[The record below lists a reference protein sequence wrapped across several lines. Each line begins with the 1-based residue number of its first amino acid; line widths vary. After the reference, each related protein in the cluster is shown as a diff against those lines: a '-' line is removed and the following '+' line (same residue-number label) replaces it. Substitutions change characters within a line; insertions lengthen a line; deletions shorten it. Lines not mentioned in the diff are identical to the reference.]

1 MNDSTAPIV
10 PVQLPEPSGYGAYE
24 LKKIINKYT
33 LRSFYITIIIMAVLI
48 GAYLILVTESEEEVE
63 LIMPPPMSTTL
74 TDIPDEEVTKEDLIE
89 APPEQMINTGPAA
102 AAGKPVAV
110 PDAELP
116 DDTPE
121 YASFEEI
128 DRASAEGGT
137 GEDLGGFSSNID
149 FSEKPEDSKVE
160 VKVKEEYPEPDAF
173 IPVEKEPGLDLVSL
187 QKLIVYP
194 DLAKRSGVEGKV
206 FVRAL
211 INKRGKL
218 VKAFVEK
225 SDNQL
230 LNEAA
235 LDAVKKYKGYT
246 AAIQNKQPVD
256 CWVTIPISFV
266 LR

>member
-1 MNDSTAPIV
+1 MNDSTAPII
-10 PVQLPEPSGYGAYE
+10 PVQLPEPSGYGAFE
-24 LKKIINKYT
+24 LKKLINKFT
-33 LRSFYITIIIMAVLI
+33 LRSFYITVGIVAVLI
-48 GAYLILVTESEEEVE
+48 TLYLFLVTDSQEEVE
-63 LIMPPPMSTTL
+63 LIMAPPMSTTL
-74 TDIPDEEVTKEDLIE
+74 TDIPDEEVTKDDIIE
-89 APPEQMINTGPAA
+89 APPEQIINTGPAS

-137 GEDLGGFSSNID
+137 GDDLGGFSGNID
-149 FSEKPEDSKVE
+149 FTEKPEDTKVE
-160 VKVKEEYPEPDAF
+160 VKVKEEYPDAYDF
-173 IPVEKEPGLDLVSL
+173 IPVEKNPGMDLVAL
-187 QKLIVYP
+187 QKLINYP

-211 INKRGKL
+211 INKKGNL

-235 LDAVKKYKGYT
+235 LNAVKNYKGYT